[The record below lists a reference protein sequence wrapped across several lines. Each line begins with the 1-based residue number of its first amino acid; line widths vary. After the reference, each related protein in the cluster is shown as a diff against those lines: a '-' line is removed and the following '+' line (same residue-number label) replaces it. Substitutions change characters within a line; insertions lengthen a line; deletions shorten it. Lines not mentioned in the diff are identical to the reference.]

1 MNNQEIL
8 WYTWF
13 YSKETGFWAPKSRKF
28 VKILIQGPMARRLD
42 IFKKLKSYK
51 SFFLWSNVD
60 GGIQWQNEQYFYSV
74 SEICSFRDPLPID
87 LYGFLAR
94 IWILGGLVYYIW
106 IYGPFGCA
114 TYQKFFWLNCHTST
128 ICDGKFHDE

>member
-13 YSKETGFWAPKSRKF
+13 YSKKTGFWAPKSHKF

-74 SEICSFRDPLPID
+74 SEICSFRDPL
-87 LYGFLAR
+87 
-94 IWILGGLVYYIW
+94 V
-106 IYGPFGCA
+106 
-114 TYQKFFWLNCHTST
+114 
-128 ICDGKFHDE
+128 

>member
-60 GGIQWQNEQYFYSV
+60 GGIQWQNEHYFHPQSKM
-74 SEICSFRDPLPID
+74 CPLRDPLA
-87 LYGFLAR
+87 LAISNKLQNKSLTR
-94 IWILGGLVYYIW
+94 
-106 IYGPFGCA
+106 
-114 TYQKFFWLNCHTST
+114 KRR
-128 ICDGKFHDE
+128 K